1 MNLALIVVPGLLVG
15 LGLAVIIAAIM
26 PTQPRL
32 SAALERVGT
41 TSVTTDT
48 TYVPTLENRVG
59 SAVLRRFNANPAL
72 KLPITD
78 LRLIGMSV
86 NRYLYQKVLCVA
98 GGLILPFAFGLI
110 FQILE
115 LTAFYIPALFGLPLA
130 FGAWFLP
137 NLLVRD
143 QAAAA
148 RQDFARSVAVYMELV
163 GSERISG
170 APPGKA
176 LESAAQVGRNWVF
189 VRLRHTLTEAR
200 YAGVAPWDALEQL
213 SRETDVPDLA
223 DIAKV
228 IRLSGEQGASV
239 YETLRARGQNL
250 RDRLLNDEQTEAN
263 KATNKMTIPMT
274 LTGVIF
280 MLLLGTPFVLNAF
293 F

>member
-15 LGLAVIIAAIM
+15 LGLAVIIAAIR
-26 PTQPRL
+26 PTPPRL

-59 SAVLRRFNANPAL
+59 SAVLRRFNDNPAL

-110 FQILE
+110 FQILG

-143 QAAAA
+143 QAAATSAFNAA
-148 RQDFARSVAVYMELV
+148 RAYNASTADGTAAGLAILNQGGSPINGANVAVTRGAATVTVTVTGNAPTFVPGLTTAIDVTVTGPVERWV
-163 GSERISG
+163 G
-170 APPGKA
+170 
-176 LESAAQVGRNWVF
+176 
-189 VRLRHTLTEAR
+189 
-200 YAGVAPWDALEQL
+200 
-213 SRETDVPDLA
+213 
-223 DIAKV
+223 
-228 IRLSGEQGASV
+228 
-239 YETLRARGQNL
+239 
-250 RDRLLNDEQTEAN
+250 
-263 KATNKMTIPMT
+263 
-274 LTGVIF
+274 
-280 MLLLGTPFVLNAF
+280 
-293 F
+293 

>member
-1 MNLALIVVPGLLVG
+1 
-15 LGLAVIIAAIM
+15 M

-59 SAVLRRFNANPAL
+59 SAVLRRFNDNPAL

-110 FQILE
+110 FQILG